1 VIADFSAPPF
11 RLRRIGNH
19 AVSFFFEKDSYA

>member
-11 RLRRIGNH
+11 RLRRIGKH
-19 AVSFFFEKDSYA
+19 AVSFFFKKGSFA